1 MDTFNE
7 TTPTGSTAIPPV
19 TERLTEPQH
28 TESSLQSE
36 IYKRHPFETA
46 AQEAFLNILR
56 TTSVLDAP
64 FERLLRDHGLSTAT
78 YNVLRILRGS
88 GETGRVC
95 HEIGRHLV
103 ARVPDVTRLID
114 RLEKQGLAKRTRGD
128 VDRRLVRVVITR
140 DGLDVLA
147 HLDAPVILA
156 HQRQLAH
163 MSDEELNTLSRL
175 LTKARAPHMGD
186 SRD

>member
-1 MDTFNE
+1 MDSYTD
-7 TTPTGSTAIPPV
+7 TTVSHAS
-19 TERLTEPQH
+19 
-28 TESSLQSE
+28 ESRQSELSLQAE
-36 IYKRHPFETA
+36 IHKRHPFDTP
-46 AQEAFLNILR
+46 AQEAFLNLLR

-88 GETGRVC
+88 GPNGRVC

-128 VDRRLVRVVITR
+128 ADRRLVRVMITPE
-140 DGLDVLA
+140 GLDVLA
-147 HLDAPVILA
+147 KLDAPIMDA
-156 HQRQLAH
+156 HRVQMSH
-163 MSDEELNTLSRL
+163 MTDEELRTLSRL
-175 LTKARAPHMGD
+175 LSKARAPHMGD
-186 SRD
+186 QRD

>member
-1 MDTFNE
+1 MDTFTD
-7 TTPTGSTAIPPV
+7 TTAASSPV
-19 TERLTEPQH
+19 TSPERMADTGH
-28 TESSLQSE
+28 AESSLQSE

-46 AQEAFLNILR
+46 AQEAFLNLLR

-88 GETGRVC
+88 GESGRVC

-128 VDRRLVRVVITR
+128 ADRRLVRVVITPA
-140 DGLDVLA
+140 GLDVLA
-147 HLDAPVILA
+147 KLDAPVMAA
-156 HQRQLAH
+156 HQRQMSH

-175 LTKARAPHMGD
+175 LAKARAPHLGD
-186 SRD
+186 SRE

>member
-1 MDTFNE
+1 MD
-7 TTPTGSTAIPPV
+7 PV
-19 TERLTEPQH
+19 TDAAASPTKRSSDRVPDPVAS
-28 TESSLQSE
+28 ESSLRAE
-36 IYKRHPFETA
+36 IYKRHPFDTP
-46 AQEAFLNILR
+46 AQEAFLNLLR

-88 GETGRVC
+88 GSTGRVC

-128 VDRRLVRVVITR
+128 SDRRLVRVVITQE
-140 DGLDVLA
+140 GLDVLA
-147 HLDAPVILA
+147 KLDAPIMEA
-156 HQRQLAH
+156 HLRQMSH

-175 LTKARAPHMGD
+175 LAKARAPHMGD
-186 SRD
+186 QLD